1 MEFLDS
7 WIVYSPPFLSWPW
20 VVCTIAGRGVA
31 EGGEGGGEHSESCG
45 SSSSSLT
52 KMRPDALRLAR

>member
-20 VVCTIAGRGVA
+20 VVCKIVGRGVA
-31 EGGEGGGEHSESCG
+31 EGEEGGGELSE
-45 SSSSSLT
+45 L
-52 KMRPDALRLAR
+52 